1 MPIYTAPAN
10 TLQLDRCNRQEIRAY
25 FDRVWHLEDRLW
37 QSLVSNDVYYFN
49 PDPLRNLLIFYL
61 GHSVAF
67 YINKLIKVELLP
79 QRVDPDFEILFE
91 VGVDPEKPE
100 DIADKFTRLRAAD
113 VEAVW
118 QYRSN
123 VYEIIVTLIQQIN
136 LKLPITPNHPLWALM
151 MAIEHQYIHLETSSM
166 LLRQLPANTLHRP
179 EGWKYHSAN
188 DYTRLNEMVPV
199 AAGIVHLG
207 KPQDSPTYGWDVE
220 YGDRTIPVKEFLVS
234 KYLITNAEFLEFVK
248 AGGYEDS
255 AYWSPIAWQWKTQN
269 GILHP
274 KFWIPDGYTK
284 NTYRYRA
291 LFDEIEMPF
300 DYPVEVN
307 HYEAIAYCR
316 WYGKRAGR
324 DTRLMSEAEWRRA
337 INDGDTPTQP
347 VSDYNLNLQLG
358 SPNPVGALETARNQ
372 TGIYD
377 LRGNV
382 WEWLSDHPTPLPGYE
397 PHELYE
403 DYSAPY
409 FDTKHYM
416 MVGGSWITCG
426 TEALTDYRNWFR
438 PNFYQHAG
446 FRIVLDENPQGLRR
460 ER

>member
-1 MPIYTAPAN
+1 MGFDDGDRASIY
-10 TLQLDRCNRQEIRAY
+10 
-25 FDRVWHLEDRLW
+25 
-37 QSLVSNDVYYFN
+37 S
-49 PDPLRNLLIFYL
+49 
-61 GHSVAF
+61 
-67 YINKLIKVELLP
+67 
-79 QRVDPDFEILFE
+79 
-91 VGVDPEKPE
+91 
-100 DIADKFTRLRAAD
+100 
-113 VEAVW
+113 
-118 QYRSN
+118 
-123 VYEIIVTLIQQIN
+123 
-136 LKLPITPNHPLWALM
+136 
-151 MAIEHQYIHLETSSM
+151 
-166 LLRQLPANTLHRP
+166 P

-220 YGDRTIPVKEFLVS
+220 YGDRTIPVKGFLVS

-255 AYWSPIAWQWKTQN
+255 AYWSPVAWQWKTQN

-324 DTRLMSEAEWRRA
+324 DARLMSEAEWRRA

-426 TEALTDYRNWFR
+426 AEALTDYRNWFR

-446 FRIVLDENPQGLRR
+446 FRIVLDGNPQGLRR